1 MLRLLASE
9 EEQLAYERDVPH
21 VDMTDELLCM
31 WFDDLY
37 HGKAPSDDS
46 AFDAAE
52 LAAICEF
59 HRSMISGSVCCRRVE
74 GRFGRGST
82 TLYGGRL
89 WRKPGGRLNES
100 RDSDYKMAG
109 REVRSEE

>member
-9 EEQLAYERDVPH
+9 EEQLAYERDVPQ

-37 HGKAPSDDS
+37 HGKAPSVDS

-59 HRSMISGSVCCRRVE
+59 HRFYDECVILLPESRGSVRTWLD
-74 GRFGRGST
+74 SP
-82 TLYGGRL
+82 L
-89 WRKPGGRLNES
+89 WREIMEKARWTLEQIA
-100 RDSDYKMAG
+100 D
-109 REVRSEE
+109 

>member
-59 HRSMISGSVCCRRVE
+59 HRFYDQWKRMLPES
-74 GRFGRGST
+74 RGT
-82 TLYGGRL
+82 VRTWLHDPL
-89 WRKPGGRLNES
+89 WREI
-100 RDSDYKMAG
+100 M
-109 REVRSEE
+109 EEARRTLERIAD

>member
-21 VDMTDELLCM
+21 VDITAELRCM

-37 HGKAPSDDS
+37 HGKAPSVDS

-59 HRSMISGSVCCRRVE
+59 HRFYGQWKRLLPES
-74 GRFGRGST
+74 RGTVRTWLDSP
-82 TLYGGRL
+82 L
-89 WRKPGGRLNES
+89 WREI
-100 RDSDYKMAG
+100 M
-109 REVRSEE
+109 EEARRALERIAD